1 MARVAIEQLTKKYND
16 NVVVDA
22 IDLEITDGGFVTLLG
37 PSGCGKTTTLRCIA
51 GLEDP
56 DGGRISIGDRAVVD
70 GARRVPPNRRD
81 AGMVFQSYALWPHM
95 TVYGNVA
102 YPLKMRKTKPAD
114 IKTRVAEALEVVGL
128 GHLYDRSVGA
138 LSGGQQQRVALARAF
153 VAHPALLLF
162 DEPLSNLDAKLRGT
176 MRTELKQLHERIGT
190 TSVYVTH
197 DQVEALTMS
206 DRIAVMNGG
215 HIQQFGTP
223 EEIYSFPAN
232 AFVADFLGYENILS
246 GKVAGHDKGRT
257 VVDVDGVGPM
267 VCGKSRPAGVGTPAQ
282 IAIRATSVKLHET
295 TTGLVPENSFLASRE
310 STVFLGDQVEHL
322 INAGPHSLRVR
333 TGTGSSA
340 LASAGTQVQVEFP
353 AESVV
358 MLATD
363 H

>member
-22 IDLEITDGGFVTLLG
+22 IDLEISDGGFVTLLG

-56 DGGRISIGDRAVVD
+56 DGGRISIGDKTVVE
-70 GARRVPPNRRD
+70 GSRRVPPNRRD

-102 YPLKMRKTKPAD
+102 YPLKMRKAKPAD
-114 IKTRVAEALEVVGL
+114 IKSRVAEALEVVGL
-128 GHLYDRSVGA
+128 GHLATRSVGA

-176 MRTELKQLHERIGT
+176 MRTELKELHKRIGT

-206 DRIAVMNGG
+206 DRIAVMHGG

-223 EEIYSFPAN
+223 EEIYAYPVN

-246 GKVAGHDKGRT
+246 GKVAGDDKGRT
-257 VVDVDGVGPM
+257 VVDIEGIGP
-267 VCGKSRPAGVGTPAQ
+267 VACGKSRSAGIGTPAQ
-282 IAIRATSVKLHET
+282 IAIRATSAKLYEAAVDP
-295 TTGLVPENSFLASRE
+295 GFENSFLASRE
-310 STVFLGDQVEHL
+310 SAVYLGDQIEHL
-322 INAGPHSLRVR
+322 VNAGPHSLRVR
-333 TGTGSSA
+333 TGTGGPAHTS
-340 LASAGTQVQVEFP
+340 GENQVRVEFP

-358 MLATD
+358 MLATEN
-363 H
+363 